1 MQLQDVE
8 KLIRNCESETVEFKL
23 STGQRTTAA
32 KTLCGMLN
40 GTGGMVLFGVTGKGN
55 PAQPTLFDL
64 MEGGP
69 GGERTCAQRIQR
81 GISAVS
87 DRGRPHPN

>member
-1 MQLQDVE
+1 MQLKDIE
-8 KLIRNCESETVEFKL
+8 KLIRNGESETVKFKR

-55 PAQPTLFDL
+55 PVQPTLFDL
-64 MEGGP
+64 MEGWAWG
-69 GGERTCAQRIQR
+69 
-81 GISAVS
+81 
-87 DRGRPHPN
+87 

>member
-8 KLIRNCESETVEFKL
+8 KLIQNDESETVEFKRP
-23 STGQRTTAA
+23 TGQRITAA

-40 GTGGMVLFGVTGKGN
+40 GTGGMVLFDVTDKDN
-55 PAQPTLFDL
+55 PAQPALFDL

-69 GGERTCAQRIQR
+69 WDE
-81 GISAVS
+81 
-87 DRGRPHPN
+87 